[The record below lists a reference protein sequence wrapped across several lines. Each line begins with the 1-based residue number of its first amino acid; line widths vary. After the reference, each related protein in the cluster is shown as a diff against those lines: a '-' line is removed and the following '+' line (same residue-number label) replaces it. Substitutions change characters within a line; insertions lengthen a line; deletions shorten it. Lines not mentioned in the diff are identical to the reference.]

1 MIFSIGDAMNFERK
15 KYKGTKTKEG
25 PWLSPVVLL
34 SHGSF
39 FIWRTAVDVKCDGTR
54 FAPTLDPVLATGS
67 ELQFPTL
74 APWRRPE
81 VQARRVLAHE
91 RPARIRRETQEEEAA
106 HRDRDAVRAHRELVR
121 HRLAAPRAR
130 VRRFSYAVG
139 LPMVARRLLGAS
151 PFSDALRD

>member
-74 APWRRPE
+74 A
-81 VQARRVLAHE
+81 QTGSTSTACFG
-91 RPARIRRETQEEEAA
+91 
-106 HRDRDAVRAHRELVR
+106 
-121 HRLAAPRAR
+121 PRT
-130 VRRFSYAVG
+130 
-139 LPMVARRLLGAS
+139 AS
-151 PFSDALRD
+151 PDTSRNPRRRSSASRS

>member
-67 ELQFPTL
+67 DRSCNSPR
-74 APWRRPE
+74 WRRLE

-130 VRRFSYAVG
+130 VRRFSYAMG

>member
-34 SHGSF
+34 SHGSL

-67 ELQFPTL
+67 ENSPR
-74 APWRRPE
+74 WRRLE

-91 RPARIRRETQEEEAA
+91 RPARIRRETQEEAA
-106 HRDRDAVRAHRELVR
+106 HRDRDAVRAHREL
-121 HRLAAPRAR
+121 AI
-130 VRRFSYAVG
+130 F
-139 LPMVARRLLGAS
+139 
-151 PFSDALRD
+151 